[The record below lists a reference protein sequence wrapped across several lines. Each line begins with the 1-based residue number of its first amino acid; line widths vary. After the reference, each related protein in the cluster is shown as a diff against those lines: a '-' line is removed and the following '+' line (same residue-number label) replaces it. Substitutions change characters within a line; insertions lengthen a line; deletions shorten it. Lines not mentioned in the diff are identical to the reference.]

1 MKRATTVMMGLL
13 VLALMLGLPVRPTAA
28 LAQANMSEATPP
40 PADDKPGAQEQQAG
54 GEALPGVDGGGGT
67 GGANRPVIDPF
78 KALIEPPKQEQP
90 VTPIVPA
97 ISAPPPPPPPIPPVN
112 FKVNAVAGDHPNYV
126 AVIEFEGQTYIVQK
140 DTKVPDEQ
148 NPAFDVKEVTA
159 EKVVVFDRKINR
171 LVPKQLITE

>member
-1 MKRATTVMMGLL
+1 MKGPMKSMVAV
-13 VLALMLGLPVRPTAA
+13 LGLAMLLAGPTVPAVF
-28 LAQANMSEATPP
+28 AQAAMTEATPP
-40 PADDKPGAQEQQAG
+40 AEQAG
-54 GEALPGVDGGGGT
+54 SSTENADALPGVDGNGT
-67 GGANRPVIDPF
+67 AGAGGANRPTVDPF
-78 KALIEPPKQEQP
+78 KALIEPKPEVQAITP
-90 VTPIVPA
+90 V
-97 ISAPPPPPPPIPPVN
+97 APVINAAPPPPPPIPPVN

-126 AVIEFEGQTYIVQK
+126 AVIEFENQTYIVQK

>member
-1 MKRATTVMMGLL
+1 MKGPIKAMVA
-13 VLALMLGLPVRPTAA
+13 VLGLAMLFAGPMVTGAVYAQGGATMTEA
-28 LAQANMSEATPP
+28 LPNPEVAGSSTEN
-40 PADDKPGAQEQQAG
+40 AD
-54 GEALPGVDGGGGT
+54 ALPGVDGGGAT
-67 GGANRPVIDPF
+67 GGANRPTIDPF
-78 KALIEPPKQEQP
+78 KALIEPKADLQP
-90 VTPIVPA
+90 VTPVAPVIN
-97 ISAPPPPPPPIPPVN
+97 APPPLPPPIPPVN

-126 AVIEFEGQTYIVQK
+126 AVIEFENQTYIVQK

>member
-1 MKRATTVMMGLL
+1 MQGASKMVA
-13 VLALMLGLPVRPTAA
+13 MLGLAA
-28 LAQANMSEATPP
+28 LLMAPGALFAQATMSEGQNT
-40 PADDKPGAQEQQAG
+40 EQAG
-54 GEALPGVDGGGGT
+54 SSEAAKDDQLPGVDGGGGGT
-67 GGANRPVIDPF
+67 GGANRPTIDPF
-78 KALIEPPKQEQP
+78 KALIEPKVDAPA
-90 VTPIVPA
+90 VTPV
-97 ISAPPPPPPPIPPVN
+97 APVINVAPPPPPPIPPVN

-126 AVIEFEGQTYIVQK
+126 AVIEYEGQTYIVQK

>member
-1 MKRATTVMMGLL
+1 MKGSNKIA
-13 VLALMLGLPVRPTAA
+13 MLGLVA
-28 LAQANMSEATPP
+28 LLGLAPSVYAQANMSDAPP
-40 PADDKPGAQEQQAG
+40 QPEQAG
-54 GEALPGVDGGGGT
+54 SSEASKDDQLPGVDSGGGGP
-67 GGANRPVIDPF
+67 GGGNRPTLDPF
-78 KALIEPPKQEQP
+78 KALIEPKVDAPA
-90 VTPIVPA
+90 VTPV
-97 ISAPPPPPPPIPPVN
+97 APVINVAPPPPPPIPPVN

-126 AVIEFEGQTYIVQK
+126 AVIEYEGQTYIVQK